1 MKKGL
6 MRLEAFIAAAVVL
19 VSPIPSLAGE
29 KDEAAANG
37 LKLVEA
43 KCARCHAV
51 GAEGAS
57 PLEKAPPFRDVVLR
71 YPVANLAEALAEGI
85 VTGHPDMPEFVF
97 EPSDIEA
104 ILAYLDGLK
113 PLPGK

>member
-1 MKKGL
+1 
-6 MRLEAFIAAAVVL
+6 MRPGALIAAAVVL
-19 VSPIPSLAGE
+19 ASPVPSLADE
-29 KDEAAANG
+29 RDEAVAKG
-37 LKLVEA
+37 LKLVSA
-43 KCARCHAV
+43 NCARCHAV

-57 PLEKAPPFRDVVLR
+57 PLEKAPPFRDIVLR

-104 ILAYLDGLK
+104 ILAYLDTLK
-113 PLPGK
+113 PQPGK